1 MRKAGHRIPWK
12 VLINEPDLIGT
23 IRTHSCTYGDKGP
36 YNVAVLNVSVSA
48 IAEGIELL
56 KPRLLMLGDQ
66 ALILRGYRERCGSMR
81 DARQRSRRHRRGG
94 SKTFARRQFNSIP

>member
-66 ALILRGYRERCGSMR
+66 ALILRGYEKLRNDEGPFTVLQEWRCEPAS
-81 DARQRSRRHRRGG
+81 
-94 SKTFARRQFNSIP
+94 